1 MRHELYHMVKQ
12 ALDSSAIKL
21 KGRSDPEQADGIRI
35 VHGIDP
41 GRLPAMD
48 TRALRW
54 SFLIEDLFKLNRVSM
69 VYANQDRVIVGSA
82 VPLSEPLHLGTSAA
96 LKSGYFTE
104 RREIG
109 VINLGGAGVVQV
121 DGSDFALERHDALYI
136 GKGNRQIVFS
146 SGDASDPALFF
157 LVSYPAHVSHP
168 VRLIKKQE
176 ADSIQLGDSATS
188 NRRTIFR
195 YIHPAGVQSCQLVAG
210 LTELAPGSV
219 WNTMPVHTHERRS
232 EVYLY
237 FGLPDDGVVL
247 HCMGEPH
254 ETRHIIVRNHQAVL
268 SPSWSIH
275 CGAGTSSYAFVWAM
289 GGENQDFSDMDPV
302 RMEDLA

>member
-1 MRHELYHMVKQ
+1 MRHGAYHMVEQ
-12 ALDSSAIKL
+12 SAVSASRRESGEEPLQNNDFRVI
-21 KGRSDPEQADGIRI
+21 
-35 VHGIDP
+35 HGIEA
-41 GRLPAMD
+41 GRLPGMD
-48 TRALRW
+48 TQALRHF
-54 SFLIEDLFKLNRVSM
+54 FLIDELFASDRLQL
-69 VYANQDRVIVGSA
+69 VYTSQDRLIVGSA
-82 VPLSEPLHLGTSAA
+82 VPFSKGLQLGANGA

-109 VINLGGAGVVQV
+109 VFNLGGV
-121 DGSDFALERHDALYI
+121 GSVHVEGEAHELDRRDALYV
-136 GKGNRQIVFS
+136 GSGNRNIIF
-146 SGDASDPALFF
+146 ASASATDPALFF

-176 ADSIQLGDSATS
+176 ADAVEIGDSGRA

-195 YIHPAGVQSCQLVAG
+195 HIHPARVQSCQLVAG

-237 FGLPDDGVVL
+237 FGLPDEGVVF
-247 HCMGEPH
+247 HCLGLPH
-254 ETRHIIVRNHQAVL
+254 ETRHIVVRNYQAVL
-268 SPSWSIH
+268 SPAWSIH